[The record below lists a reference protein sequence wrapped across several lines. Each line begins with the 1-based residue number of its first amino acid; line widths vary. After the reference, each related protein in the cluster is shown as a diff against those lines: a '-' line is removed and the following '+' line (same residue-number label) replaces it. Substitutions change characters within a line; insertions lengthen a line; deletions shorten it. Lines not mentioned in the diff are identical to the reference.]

1 MGKKLKILAMGAH
14 PDDMELEAGGTLSK
28 LALNGYELYHLVLTS
43 GEYRGM
49 NGERYTR
56 ETLQSEAE
64 QAAKVLGIKEIIFL
78 DYTPTKLP
86 SDGKIISEV
95 DQIVDRIQPDI
106 LISHHP
112 FDSHQDHKA
121 AAEIMFAVSRK
132 GRVKNVLSSSPLP
145 YRPNVFAFRPQFF
158 VDISSTIDTK
168 LEAIRCYKSQYEKF
182 GKENLIDRIKS
193 LAQIYGWAMGYEF
206 AECFEVI
213 RMDDSLWI

>member
-95 DQIVDRIQPDI
+95 DQ
-106 LISHHP
+106 
-112 FDSHQDHKA
+112 
-121 AAEIMFAVSRK
+121 
-132 GRVKNVLSSSPLP
+132 
-145 YRPNVFAFRPQFF
+145 
-158 VDISSTIDTK
+158 
-168 LEAIRCYKSQYEKF
+168 
-182 GKENLIDRIKS
+182 
-193 LAQIYGWAMGYEF
+193 
-206 AECFEVI
+206 
-213 RMDDSLWI
+213 